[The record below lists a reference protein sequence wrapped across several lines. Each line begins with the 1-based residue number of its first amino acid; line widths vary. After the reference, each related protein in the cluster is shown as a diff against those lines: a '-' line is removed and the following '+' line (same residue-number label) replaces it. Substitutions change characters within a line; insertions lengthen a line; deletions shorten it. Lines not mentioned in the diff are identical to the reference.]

1 MKKFELVKLK
11 KLLKYEE
18 ERRNRVNKLLSNNLI
33 KEFLSLNNLNID
45 KLEIDDKWMILKEI
59 LKDMQITESNGILVC
74 TGSYLITCSICYE
87 ETDWEIKE
95 VSFDNPY
102 IRHQTFED
110 IETGKMNTAY
120 ADKYVQEKM
129 REESK
134 YYNLAES
141 SLIDYCHKK
150 YDRYLISEIKDKFIV
165 LNPYNSSKNNN
176 GFKEVQRDFFMS
188 AIESGQPKAK
198 KLVLSKYP
206 QMR

>member
-1 MKKFELVKLK
+1 MKKSELVKLK

-18 ERRNRVNKLLSNNLI
+18 ERRNRVNELLSNNLI
-33 KEFLSLNNLNID
+33 KEFLSLNNLNVD
-45 KLEIDDKWMILKEI
+45 KLEIDDKWMVLKEI

-141 SLIDYCHKK
+141 SLNDYCHKK
-150 YDRYLISEIKDKFIV
+150 YGRYLISEIKDKFII
-165 LNPYNSSKNNN
+165 LNPYNSSKNKN
-176 GFKEVQRDFFMS
+176 GYEEVQRDFFMS
-188 AIESGQPKAK
+188 AIESGQLKAK